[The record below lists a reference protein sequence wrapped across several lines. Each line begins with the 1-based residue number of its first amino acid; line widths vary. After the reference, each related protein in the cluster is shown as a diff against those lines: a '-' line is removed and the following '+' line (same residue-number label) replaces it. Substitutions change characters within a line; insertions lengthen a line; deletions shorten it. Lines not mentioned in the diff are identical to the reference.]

1 MQLLKRTLEQFD
13 RLRKRNAFLEQY
25 RREVIFMDNLDEF
38 DASRYIF
45 LPSYYI
51 ANIYFRNSVQDIV
64 EEYNI
69 CDEAIHLPK

>member
-1 MQLLKRTLEQFD
+1 MLKRTLDQFD

-38 DASRYIF
+38 DASR
-45 LPSYYI
+45 
-51 ANIYFRNSVQDIV
+51 NSVQEIV

-69 CDEAIHLPK
+69 CDESIHLPK